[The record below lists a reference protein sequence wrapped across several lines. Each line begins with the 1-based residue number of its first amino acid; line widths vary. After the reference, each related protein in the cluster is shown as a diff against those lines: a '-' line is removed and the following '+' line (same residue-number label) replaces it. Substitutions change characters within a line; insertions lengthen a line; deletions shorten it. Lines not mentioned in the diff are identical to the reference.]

1 MENPDGHAEADV
13 GAGLGSDLLLD
24 AYDTS
29 AGATTSRARAAVE
42 EARLWDVVTLDCLDV
57 DAWTALIEET
67 ERIVES
73 EILKIRKVYDAFR
86 AEFPLCF
93 GYWKK
98 YADHEGR
105 LDGVNKVFEVYER
118 AVLAVTYSVDIWCNY
133 CQFAISTYNDPDV
146 IRRLFNR
153 GLAYV
158 GTDYGSN
165 TLWDEY
171 IKNEESLQAWSHL
184 AVVYTRI
191 LEHPIKQL
199 DRYFNWDGSNGG
211 ARAGEVRRLRRTATA
226 TAEEKVDAMGAATE
240 EAEEKADI
248 VHLLH
253 GYSRGG
259 GEGGCHGLAA
269 LVGVLED
276 GTPAVPPP
284 VLSGLPR
291 VILLNLRSFCRDL
304 DGKLEAGR
312 VLVQHKLM

>member
-1 MENPDGHAEADV
+1 MPTTTAPAPPPRAAARPVFFPGRIPSHHAPPPLPLRRHAGTAYWALPDAEDQRAPPPSPLDV
-13 GAGLGSDLLLD
+13 VEAGLGSDPAEVLPPPPPHLPGGAPYD
-24 AYDTS
+24 RAQTASGSAYGTS
-29 AGATTSRARAAVE
+29 GEATGYQAAGATEDGAAAVE
-42 EARLWDVVTLDCLDV
+42 MADPVVIWDVVTLDCLDV

-67 ERIVES
+67 ERIAES
-73 EILKIRKVYDAFR
+73 DILKIRKVYDAFR

-146 IRRLFNR
+146 ITRLFNR

-199 DRYFNWDGSNGG
+199 DRYFNCVQASQNFAPDDSFIPLKN
-211 ARAGEVRRLRRTATA
+211 T
-226 TAEEKVDAMGAATE
+226 
-240 EAEEKADI
+240 
-248 VHLLH
+248 
-253 GYSRGG
+253 
-259 GEGGCHGLAA
+259 
-269 LVGVLED
+269 
-276 GTPAVPPP
+276 
-284 VLSGLPR
+284 
-291 VILLNLRSFCRDL
+291 RS
-304 DGKLEAGR
+304 K
-312 VLVQHKLM
+312 QHHHEII

>member
-1 MENPDGHAEADV
+1 MV
-13 GAGLGSDLLLD
+13 MLLRLLL
-24 AYDTS
+24 S
-29 AGATTSRARAAVE
+29 VE

-67 ERIVES
+67 ESIVES
-73 EILKIRKVYDAFR
+73 DILKIRKVYDAFR

-98 YADHEGR
+98 YVDHEGR

-118 AVLAVTYSVDIWCNY
+118 AVLAVTYSVYIWCNY

-146 IRRLFNR
+146 IRILFNL

-199 DRYFNWDGSNGG
+199 DRYFNWHPKISL
-211 ARAGEVRRLRRTATA
+211 EMT
-226 TAEEKVDAMGAATE
+226 
-240 EAEEKADI
+240 
-248 VHLLH
+248 HLFH
-253 GYSRGG
+253 
-259 GEGGCHGLAA
+259 
-269 LVGVLED
+269 
-276 GTPAVPPP
+276 
-284 VLSGLPR
+284 
-291 VILLNLRSFCRDL
+291 
-304 DGKLEAGR
+304 
-312 VLVQHKLM
+312 

>member
-13 GAGLGSDLLLD
+13 GEGLGSDLLDD
-24 AYDTS
+24 AYDTGT
-29 AGATTSRARAAVE
+29 GATTSRACAAGILPRPFPEPPRTSSPAAPPPCRDGVLGLPGRRGPAGQCRRPLRPPPHQPEPLLVGARGWRTPTATQKLTWGQQSYEYVE
-42 EARLWDVVTLDCLDV
+42 EARLRDVVTLDCLDV

-67 ERIVES
+67 ERIAES

-86 AEFPLCF
+86 VEFPLCF

-105 LDGVNKVFEVYER
+105 LDGVNKVFEVYEQ
-118 AVLAVTYSVDIWCNY
+118 AFLAVTYSVDIWCNY

-199 DRYFNWDGSNGG
+199 DRYFNCVQASQNFAPDDSFIPLKN
-211 ARAGEVRRLRRTATA
+211 T
-226 TAEEKVDAMGAATE
+226 
-240 EAEEKADI
+240 
-248 VHLLH
+248 
-253 GYSRGG
+253 
-259 GEGGCHGLAA
+259 
-269 LVGVLED
+269 
-276 GTPAVPPP
+276 
-284 VLSGLPR
+284 
-291 VILLNLRSFCRDL
+291 RS
-304 DGKLEAGR
+304 K
-312 VLVQHKLM
+312 QHHHEII